1 MDIGFFRDEQ
11 IDSVADLLLDMSIH
25 YNGENAS
32 SRETVRV
39 NLLRNILGPDSSVRL
54 VIASREN
61 RAIGLAAISILY
73 PAPKEK
79 GQLFMKELYVVSSE
93 RGQGI
98 GKAIMKWVAQYAI
111 TKDCVRFDWAVD
123 APNKL
128 ALDFY
133 RRLGAT
139 QVTDKLYFR
148 MAGEELSR
156 FAAP

>member
-11 IDSVADLLLDMSIH
+11 FEAVADLLHDMSVD
-25 YNGENAS
+25 YNGANAS
-32 SRETVRV
+32 SREAVRS
-39 NLLRNILGPDSSVRL
+39 NLLDNILGPHSSVRL

-61 RAIGLAAISILY
+61 KAVGLAAISILY

-93 RGQGI
+93 RGQGV
-98 GKAIMKWVAQYAI
+98 GKAIMKWVAQYAVA
-111 TKDCVRFDWAVD
+111 KDCIRFDWAVD
-123 APNKL
+123 APNNG

-133 RRLGAT
+133 QQLGAS

-148 MAGEELSR
+148 IAGEELGR